1 MRDML
6 LDKIS
11 YRKSIINQKS
21 PEIFCCQC
29 NSFICSLNN
38 IKRYPTSDRYVLS
51 IWVKIN
57 EYDVSDEN
65 IKHDKFV
72 LEYYNYISK
81 DPTSFFTCF
90 EGRHIIGF
98 KINNEYF
105 LTKYSSIKVKLPGD
119 EFVLWDDNVF
129 NESFQTVLDNAL
141 IKREEYIKKNLE
153 CELCNFRTKEEGKFM
168 EHLRNKEHMRAMREL
183 QEEIF

>member
-1 MRDML
+1 M
-6 LDKIS
+6 
-11 YRKSIINQKS
+11 
-21 PEIFCCQC
+21 
-29 NSFICSLNN
+29 
-38 IKRYPTSDRYVLS
+38 
-51 IWVKIN
+51 
-57 EYDVSDEN
+57 
-65 IKHDKFV
+65 
-72 LEYYNYISK
+72 
-81 DPTSFFTCF
+81 
-90 EGRHIIGF
+90 
-98 KINNEYF
+98 
-105 LTKYSSIKVKLPGD
+105 KLPGD